1 MKVGSLFAGVIDL
14 NDDNRKDVVNLALS
28 MYLGERC
35 KYCGVTF
42 DTLDDLQ
49 TAVYAGSHQWGRLAH
64 KSCWDKN
71 ND

>member
-1 MKVGSLFAGVIDL
+1 MDKKVALIELTDE
-14 NDDNRKDVVNLALS
+14 NREDVLKITLS

-42 DTLDDLQ
+42 ESLDDLK
-49 TAVYAGSHQWGRLAH
+49 TSVYAGPHQWGRLAH

-71 ND
+71 NSER